1 MNSES
6 IKDSWIFFYVYPL
19 IALVAVHIGNDNTFE
34 QLAQIPSYYSDLVLA
49 FCCTFGVGFYFRW
62 LFKKLERNFNWNNLS
77 ERLLIHGFF
86 GVVLPT
92 SLIIAIELLYL
103 KLFLEIAISDS
114 SIFYLELPVILMC
127 CALIS
132 FIYTILYY
140 KKHHELTTSQLHSK
154 FESLAKETKLNKE
167 SKSDFLV
174 QFGSK
179 SMNIPIS
186 QIAYFAVESR
196 TTFLITTEGK
206 KFLYD
211 FPLATLL
218 TELPTSKFYQ
228 LNRQIVAC
236 RSCIANF
243 NLTETRRIEVSL
255 SPNYQLPIFVSKKN
269 SSAFLSWMNN
279 Y

>member
-6 IKDSWIFFYVYPL
+6 LKDRWIFFYVYPL
-19 IALVAVHIGNDNTFE
+19 VALVSVHIGNDNTFA
-34 QLAQIPSYYSDLVLA
+34 QLVRIPSYYSDLVLA

-62 LFKKLERNFNWNNLS
+62 LFKRLEIHLNWDNLPQ
-77 ERLLIHGFF
+77 RLIINALF
-86 GVVLPT
+86 GVILPT
-92 SLIIAIELLYL
+92 FLIIAIELFYL
-103 KLFLEIAISDS
+103 KLFLEIAISES
-114 SIFYLELPVILMC
+114 SIFYLELPIILMC

-132 FIYTILYY
+132 LIYTILYY
-140 KKHHELTTSQLHSK
+140 KKHHEITTSQLHSK
-154 FESLAKETKLNKE
+154 YETLSEEIKRNKE
-167 SKSDFLV
+167 PKADFLV

-269 SSAFLSWMNN
+269 SSAFLSWINN